1 MRTIHT
7 DEMIRS
13 IRDMCIEANL
23 TLSEDMKCRLKNAK
37 ETEKTPLG
45 KQILSQLNE
54 NMKIAQEEQI
64 PICQDTGMA
73 VVFLNIGQDLHIE
86 GMDLHDAV
94 NEGVRQGY
102 REGYLRKSV
111 VKDPLIR
118 ENTKDNTPAIVHI
131 DIVSGDK
138 LEILVAPKGFGSEN
152 MSRVFML
159 KPADGAEGVRKSV
172 LEAVKDAGP
181 NACPPMVV
189 GVGLGG
195 SFEKAAFLA
204 KKALTRNLDQR
215 SEKEHIRM
223 LEEELLQEINQLGIG
238 PGGLGGSTT
247 ALGVN
252 IETYPTHIAGM
263 PLAVN
268 ICCHVN
274 RHVHRVL

>member
-215 SEKEHIRM
+215 SEKEHIRI
-223 LEEELLQEINQLGIG
+223 LEEDLLQEINQLGIG